1 MLTITD
7 IQEKLKLILE
17 ENQLKHSFYDDSVKI
32 ANEINETFG
41 DDYPAF
47 LNLER
52 PKEAKKDKEYRK
64 SVFKNPVKGHLS
76 RILDKLIKVEQS
88 EDFLVNY
95 PLSFLK

>member
-17 ENQLKHSFYDDSVKI
+17 ENQLKHSFYDESVKI
-32 ANEINETFG
+32 ANKLMKLLVMIIQL
-41 DDYPAF
+41 

-76 RILDKLIKVEQS
+76 GFLTSLSRLNNQRI
-88 EDFLVNY
+88 F
-95 PLSFLK
+95 